1 MLEEMW
7 ERLSAARERI
17 SPYIHRTPVLTSS
30 SIDRTTG
37 CTCFFKCENFQRTG
51 SFKLRGA
58 VNAVAALPAAQR
70 SRGVV
75 THSSG
80 NHGQALAL
88 AAREFGIPAYVVIP
102 ENAPRVK
109 LVAARDYGAKV
120 VTCAPTQRAREETAA
135 RIAAETGAVLIDSHD
150 HPEVIAGQGTTALEL
165 IEEVGPLDA
174 IIVPIGGGGLVS
186 GTAVAVRH
194 VSPKTRVIGCEPAG
208 ADDAYRGIR
217 EGRRITDFT
226 PHTIADGL
234 RTTIGALNFEVIRAA
249 VDEIVRVADADI
261 ISAMRLIWARMKIIV
276 EPSSA
281 IGLAPL
287 ITGALDLTG
296 KRVGI
301 ILTGGNV
308 DLERFFAG
316 LAPLDEG

>member
-1 MLEEMW
+1 MCPDPTGAGGDGGADRGGDRGRPD
-7 ERLSAARERI
+7 RLPR
-17 SPYIHRTPVLTSS
+17 P
-30 SIDRTTG
+30 
-37 CTCFFKCENFQRTG
+37 
-51 SFKLRGA
+51 
-58 VNAVAALPAAQR
+58 
-70 SRGVV
+70 SRGDRRAGDDS
-75 THSSG
+75 TGAHRG
-80 NHGQALAL
+80 GRP
-88 AAREFGIPAYVVIP
+88 AR
-102 ENAPRVK
+102 
-109 LVAARDYGAKV
+109 RDYR
-120 VTCAPTQRAREETAA
+120 PDRR
-135 RIAAETGAVLIDSHD
+135 R
-150 HPEVIAGQGTTALEL
+150 
-165 IEEVGPLDA
+165 
-174 IIVPIGGGGLVS
+174 GLVS

-261 ISAMRLIWARMKIIV
+261 ISAMRLIWARMKIII

-301 ILTGGNV
+301 ILTGVMSTSSGSSP
-308 DLERFFAG
+308 DWRRWMRDKDMGEAG
-316 LAPLDEG
+316 LEPATFRM